1 MDPKELRGL
10 MEAYSE
16 VYSPKENIEE
26 GLRSAVKRLLGGG
39 KKEAEAPKPESRGD
53 QLRARYNVGP
63 EKSDTSAKRKIL
75 DRAKGNAER
84 AQKQVDMGNASQSYA
99 SKAKD
104 AHNKYLKAGYSKYGA
119 DAPYQGRGNKA
130 RKRAAALNAEDFEF
144 IVNTLIE
151 EGYDLS
157 SYTWDEMYDIC
168 LDENR
173 MASRMEKMP
182 SAPAKVGK
190 ATHSIKDLAPSKEP
204 TPEEKA
210 KARKALGLGEAV
222 KGASRHDT
230 EMRKAAASERRSG
243 VKNRLSA
250 SAGKANADKME
261 RDVKYMDKLTKK
273 NKNVVGLVSNEEV
286 ENYDEGYMPPT
297 QKRADKMMKQV
308 SKLRRTASEKGDFG
322 HPEVEKKFKQ
332 SDKVYNFSKLTSDLA
347 KKRDKDAKKSEFN
360 EDIYDI
366 ILSHL
371 LDEGYVE
378 TLEEA
383 EWLMANVIDE
393 KAIAIVI
400 GETQVANRDP
410 EKYEREQSKKS
421 APVRGERTPMPPRGD
436 KRREDFEKW
445 YAANVR

>member
-16 VYSPKENIEE
+16 VY
-26 GLRSAVKRLLGGG
+26 
-39 KKEAEAPKPESRGD
+39 APQEID
-53 QLRARYNVGP
+53 
-63 EKSDTSAKRKIL
+63 
-75 DRAKGNAER
+75 
-84 AQKQVDMGNASQSYA
+84 
-99 SKAKD
+99 
-104 AHNKYLKAGYSKYGA
+104 
-119 DAPYQGRGNKA
+119 
-130 RKRAAALNAEDFEF
+130 
-144 IVNTLIE
+144 
-151 EGYDLS
+151 
-157 SYTWDEMYDIC
+157 
-168 LDENR
+168 
-173 MASRMEKMP
+173 
-182 SAPAKVGK
+182 
-190 ATHSIKDLAPSKEP
+190 
-204 TPEEKA
+204 
-210 KARKALGLGEAV
+210 EAV

-371 LDEGYVE
+371 LDEGYAE

-393 KAIAIVI
+393 EAIAIVI
-400 GETQVANRDP
+400 GEAQVANRDP
-410 EKYEREQSKKS
+410 DKYEREQSKKS
-421 APVRGERTPMPPRGD
+421 APVRGEKTPMPPRGD

>member
-16 VYSPKENIEE
+16 VYAPQEVDEEMKPLPKEKMERQAMKAYKKE
-26 GLRSAVKRLLGGG
+26 RSAIDRRDDP
-39 KKEAEAPKPESRGD
+39 EANRQMQRRIA
-53 QLRARYNVGP
+53 
-63 EKSDTSAKRKIL
+63 
-75 DRAKGNAER
+75 
-84 AQKQVDMGNASQSYA
+84 MQS
-99 SKAKD
+99 
-104 AHNKYLKAGYSKYGA
+104 
-119 DAPYQGRGNKA
+119 P
-130 RKRAAALNAEDFEF
+130 
-144 IVNTLIE
+144 
-151 EGYDLS
+151 
-157 SYTWDEMYDIC
+157 
-168 LDENR
+168 
-173 MASRMEKMP
+173 ASRRNVLQNKKM
-182 SAPAKVGK
+182 G
-190 ATHSIKDLAPSKEP
+190 
-204 TPEEKA
+204 EEVQQIDVD
-210 KARKALGLGEAV
+210 EAV

-230 EMRKAAASERRSG
+230 EMRKAASTERKAG
-243 VKNRLSA
+243 IKNRLSPA
-250 SAGKANADKME
+250 AGKDNANKMQ
-261 RDVKYMDKLTKK
+261 RDINYFDKLTKK

-393 KAIAIVI
+393 EAIAIVI
-400 GETQVANRDP
+400 GEAQVANRDP
-410 EKYEREQSKKS
+410 DKYEREQSKKS
-421 APVRGERTPMPPRGD
+421 APVRGEKTPMPPRGD